1 MKRTVVFLLA
11 FICSFPTFAQT
22 ANNTKQ
28 SDVCHELFST
38 RSISFP
44 TDLKFIKWDTI
55 RFNDETLAALRKAT
69 CLHLSD
75 EENIVEDDQYACVSG
90 IVDTE
95 YYKQDFEVRD
105 TLDWSIIR
113 LNHSKVINDNV
124 EVFVVTVSRGH
135 SYLLTVVRDPN
146 KPDRFEGKSIALL
159 QFGMGNRHWGH
170 SRDANLLSVNNIKVQ
185 GECWHETDEPGK
197 SAGVNTTI
205 SIRKDGE
212 IVEKQKPVIVEK
224 QKPLKKKR
232 KTK

>member
-1 MKRTVVFLLA
+1 MKTTVVFLLT
-11 FICSFPTFAQT
+11 FICSYPTFAQT
-22 ANNTKQ
+22 ADNTKQ
-28 SDVCHELFST
+28 SDASQELFST
-38 RSISFP
+38 RSISLP
-44 TDLKFIKWDTI
+44 TDLKFINWDTI
-55 RFNDETLAALRKAT
+55 RFNDETLAAIRKAT

-75 EENIVEDDQYACVSG
+75 GENIVEDQYACASG

-95 YYKQDFEVRD
+95 YYKQDFELPD

-124 EVFVVTVSRGH
+124 EVFLVIVSRGNG
-135 SYLLTVVRDPN
+135 YLLTVVRDPN

-159 QFGMGNRHWGH
+159 EFAMGNRHWGH
-170 SRDANLLSVNNIKVQ
+170 SRDANLLSVNNIKIY
-185 GECWHETDEPGK
+185 GNCWHENDEPGT

-212 IVEKQKPVIVEK
+212 IVEKQKPMIVEK